1 MPVPAS
7 YNDVTEDKTIR
18 DHVGLVWYDRTFYV
32 PEAWR
37 QSSLVWLRFGSVH
50 YAAQVVSM
58 ATLRYVVHQFVLS
71 PRIFV
76 GEEVI
81 IFHSCKCRDNNIRR
95 RFHLE
100 SSTAQHLR
108 L

>member
-7 YNDVTEDKTIR
+7 YNDVTEDKAIR

-50 YAAQVVSM
+50 YAAQVVSIIM
-58 ATLRYVVHQFVLS
+58 PRYFPRTVLANVFSHTIGVGQF
-71 PRIFV
+71 
-76 GEEVI
+76 G
-81 IFHSCKCRDNNIRR
+81 
-95 RFHLE
+95 
-100 SSTAQHLR
+100 SSSLNSF
-108 L
+108 

>member
-7 YNDVTEDKTIR
+7 YNDVTEDKAIR

-50 YAAQVVSM
+50 YAAQVVS
-58 ATLRYVVHQFVLS
+58 
-71 PRIFV
+71 
-76 GEEVI
+76 I
-81 IFHSCKCRDNNIRR
+81 IMPHHVSKVCSSSADICHFGSGFGNFFLLAFIMSLLLIRR
-95 RFHLE
+95 KK
-100 SSTAQHLR
+100 
-108 L
+108 

>member
-7 YNDVTEDKTIR
+7 YNDITEDKTIR

-50 YAAQVVSM
+50 YAAQVVSII
-58 ATLRYVVHQFVLS
+58 TLRYVPFHAQFLQTRRLS
-71 PRIFV
+71 QRAF
-76 GEEVI
+76 
-81 IFHSCKCRDNNIRR
+81 FTLWK
-95 RFHLE
+95 
-100 SSTAQHLR
+100 
-108 L
+108 

>member
-7 YNDVTEDKTIR
+7 YNDITEDKAIR

-50 YAAQVVSM
+50 YAAQVVSILCHV
-58 ATLRYVVHQFVLS
+58 THSTGKRVFSHHRRLS
-71 PRIFV
+71 V
-76 GEEVI
+76 W
-81 IFHSCKCRDNNIRR
+81 
-95 RFHLE
+95 
-100 SSTAQHLR
+100 
-108 L
+108 

>member
-7 YNDVTEDKTIR
+7 YNDVTEDKAIR

-50 YAAQVVSM
+50 YAAQVVSIF
-58 ATLRYVVHQFVLS
+58 TLHHFVQQFVLP
-71 PRIFV
+71 PRMSV
-76 GEEVI
+76 GEEAI
-81 IFHSCKCRDNNIRR
+81 IFHARKYRDEQRG
-95 RFHLE
+95 
-100 SSTAQHLR
+100 
-108 L
+108 

>member
-7 YNDVTEDKTIR
+7 YNDVTEDKAIR

-50 YAAQVVSM
+50 YAAQVVSIV
-58 ATLRYVVHQFVLS
+58 TLRYVAQQ
-71 PRIFV
+71 FV
-76 GEEVI
+76 GEKAI
-81 IFHSCKCRDNNIRR
+81 IFHSRQYRDNQIIRKIDR
-95 RFHLE
+95 IAFKPLQCL
-100 SSTAQHLR
+100 TQ
-108 L
+108 

>member
-7 YNDVTEDKTIR
+7 YNDVTEDKAIR

-50 YAAQVVSM
+50 YAAQVVSTV
-58 ATLRYVVHQFVLS
+58 TLRYIVHGLVRP
-71 PRIFV
+71 PRISV
-76 GEEVI
+76 GEEVTT
-81 IFHSCKCRDNNIRR
+81 FHTNSNRDNQARR
-95 RFHLE
+95 KFLRE
-100 SSTAQHLR
+100 SSIS
-108 L
+108 